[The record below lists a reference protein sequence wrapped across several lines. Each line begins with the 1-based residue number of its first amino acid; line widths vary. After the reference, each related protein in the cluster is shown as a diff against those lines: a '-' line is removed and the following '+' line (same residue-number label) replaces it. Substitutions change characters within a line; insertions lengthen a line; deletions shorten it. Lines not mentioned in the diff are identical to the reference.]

1 MAINIATIF
10 DDTLFSV
17 RNAEIMFISIV
28 GGAAGNAMYSWATTE
43 ADWIGEHRA
52 EMGALTLAILS
63 GLILWGN
70 RQKL

>member
-1 MAINIATIF
+1 
-10 DDTLFSV
+10 
-17 RNAEIMFISIV
+17 MFISIV
-28 GGAAGNAMYSWATTE
+28 GGGAGNAMYSWATTE

-52 EMGALTLAILS
+52 EMAALTLAILS